1 MNNQNIAKDYAKIF
15 FEVCQTN
22 KKETEILY
30 QTRLLAQNKQKSN
43 NEINKILINPIIDKT
58 IKLQIIDEL
67 KTLKLAKE
75 INNLAKILVENNHF
89 NYFFQIIEEYQ
100 KIYQEQQNII
110 IVKMTLARELSVQA
124 QTEIQTMI
132 EEKMDKYP
140 IIITKYDP
148 QIIGGAKIEY
158 DNKIIDNTIKKHLK
172 KLLLAN

>member
-100 KIYQEQQNII
+100 KNYQEQQNII